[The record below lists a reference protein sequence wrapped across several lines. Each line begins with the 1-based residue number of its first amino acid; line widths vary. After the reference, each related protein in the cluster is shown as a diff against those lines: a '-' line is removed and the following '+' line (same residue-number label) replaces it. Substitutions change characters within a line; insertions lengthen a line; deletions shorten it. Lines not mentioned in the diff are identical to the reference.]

1 MDSPGETK
9 GNRPSR
15 SPRPPMT
22 TSFSFT
28 APFGA
33 PDRWTLDPA
42 GCHLLLV
49 LSSARSRSIPV
60 SGIDG
65 WMELR
70 EGDFVGSRLS
80 IRLPPD
86 LSGDAGPPSSGCTFK
101 GSAVRLGA
109 DDEMEVHGRL
119 SVGDQMDPC
128 TLIVVPT
135 LYHRRGDTEYLDL
148 DVSGH
153 LPRGRCGDSRLEGR
167 LRVLRATRAA

>member
-1 MDSPGETK
+1 MDSRGETE
-9 GNRPSR
+9 GNGPSR
-15 SPRPPMT
+15 SQRPPMT
-22 TSFSFT
+22 TSFSLT
-28 APFGA
+28 APFRA

-49 LSSARSRSIPV
+49 LSPARSRSIPV

-65 WMELR
+65 WLELR

-86 LSGDAGPPSSGCTFK
+86 LSEDAGLLFPGGTFR

-109 DDEMEVHGRL
+109 DDEMEIDGRL
-119 SVGDQMDPC
+119 SVGDRMDPF